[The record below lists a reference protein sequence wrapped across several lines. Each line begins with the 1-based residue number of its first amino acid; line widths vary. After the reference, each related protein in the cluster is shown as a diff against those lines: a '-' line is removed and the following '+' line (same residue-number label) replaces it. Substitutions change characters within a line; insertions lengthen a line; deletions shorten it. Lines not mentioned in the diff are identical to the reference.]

1 MKIEDLSNNLFVD
14 ISSEES
20 VSVNGGDA
28 ISDYINSNSIF
39 VSPQQRAAARQ
50 STSQLNLSLFNNGG
64 AYAVN
69 SFWTNL
75 GVGIAT
81 GQIRI

>member
-20 VSVNGGDA
+20 ASVNGGDA
-28 ISDYINSNSIF
+28 ISSYINSFI
-39 VSPQQRAAARQ
+39 VSPQQRAAANQ
-50 STSQLNLSLFNNGG
+50 YFNQLNLGLLNSGG
-64 AYAVN
+64 TYAVN
-69 SFWTNL
+69 NFWTNL
-75 GVGIAT
+75 ASGIAT